1 MERWQMSRFGFVNFW
16 VYDREVFEPSDGK
29 ILIRGSNGSGKSIT
43 TQSFIPYILDG
54 DRQPTRL
61 DPFGSRD
68 RKMDFY
74 LIGDQ
79 DSEKQ
84 ESTGYIWMEFVKPQ
98 SKQYRTIG
106 IGLHAKKGGKMN
118 TWGFCILDGRR
129 VELDFFPYKEVG
141 SQIIPYDAKTL
152 RKELG
157 DENLFTERPTEYKAF
172 VADKIFGISKDRMED
187 FDQLTNILI
196 KTRSSKLASKEN
208 LKPVQLYDI
217 LNDSL
222 RTLSD
227 DDLHPM
233 ADAMSKIED
242 AHARIESSEIALR
255 EATALAEEYDRY
267 NRYMLW
273 MKARRY
279 LEKNKQLTDAQKECE
294 LRREKLVSTKQ
305 EIEETQ
311 VLVEKTQG
319 EINALKAEMVSLHIS
334 DIQNQIDRR
343 EEAEE
348 NLKAARDSEKSKK
361 QSIQEKDERISEDY
375 IRKREQQ
382 NQLDAAEYTV
392 QNIIDDLSD
401 FREDDFPFYDRFL
414 ATLKDGQPLTNRQYS
429 YECGAFRQKA
439 VNAHET
445 IRKYETKKEDYLRQR
460 ESFEQADDRFQK
472 AESIFRE
479 ALGVLEGEKDE
490 AIEKLYI
497 AARSNK
503 EFTIDDLIFHRIESV
518 LSHYEGA
525 GSAGEYLSL
534 LSGIYKEKSGIIER
548 ERAVAKAVEEEKE
561 RQCRQLRQE
570 LETLQNTP
578 EPVPVR
584 SEQRLSARKALSDR
598 GIPFRSFYECVDFK
612 ETVPDPVRCAI
623 EAELADMGM
632 LDALVI
638 PEEYRQAAV
647 EALAAFAD
655 SYLWQEKKPPIM
667 ESSFFEIVTDSTFTG
682 TIGRILAAFEESAV
696 LMENGFYRN
705 GVLCGHS
712 VGEKSVSF
720 IGAENRRKYRQRL
733 IDDLSQRLDE
743 AVSLYDDAVNKR
755 KTTEN
760 RMVILDEE
768 FHSISDL
775 SGLDTALNILNSA
788 KIESDATKK
797 YRDEQEQACA
807 GLKAETDS
815 LFEKVS
821 IRCAEFPNYPK
832 TSSFFAQLILN
843 LDSFKGLLEDAAKE
857 IGNISHYRETLA
869 MIDEKIETEK
879 DDRDLLQY
887 ELGIL
892 KKRMGQY
899 LSVIDACDKIL
910 KAPDNL
916 DRTRRF
922 HEIND
927 RISTLEKQKRDYEI
941 SAAQM
946 QVMEGELQK
955 SITATEEEM
964 DALAEQEHTLASYF
978 TEELALGFLP
988 LTMENK
994 THRRCADEAISL
1006 IIPGDEQKNISDI
1019 SGRLNDVFRNK
1030 TNQLSSEYRLMSETI
1045 FENSGPDT
1053 VRSRMKM
1060 QLVWQGKQ
1068 VAPSVFRGE
1077 LEKSIAHDKLL
1088 LNREE
1093 ENMFREILLNTIS
1106 KKLSNR
1112 VRESSEWVGA
1122 MSDLMT
1128 GIHTSMGLTFRL
1140 KWMPK
1145 KDLGE
1150 NELPVEELNKLLA
1163 KDSKWISADDISRL
1177 TNHFRSKIEY
1187 ERRMLIESGE
1197 DVNYEVII
1205 RKVLD
1210 YRNWYEFRLQ
1220 YKEPT
1225 MSDFKELANHIFNR
1239 FSGGERALS
1248 LYIPLFAAVAAQYE
1262 KAGPTAPKIVA
1273 LDEAF
1278 AGVDE
1283 SNISEMFALMDKL
1296 EFGYIINSQAL
1307 WGTYSTVKSLSIAE
1321 LLHDKHSRIIT
1332 VIRYLWN
1339 GKQKKLI
1346 D

>member
-255 EATALAEEYDRY
+255 EATALEEEYDRY

-279 LEKNKQLTDAQKECE
+279 LERNKQLTDAQKECE
-294 LRREKLVSTKQ
+294 SKCEELVSTKQ
-305 EIEETQ
+305 KIEETQ
-311 VLVEKTQG
+311 VLAEKTQG
-319 EINALKAEMVSLHIS
+319 QISALKAEMVSLNIS

-343 EEAEE
+343 KEAEE
-348 NLKAARDSEKSKK
+348 NLKEARDSEKIKK
-361 QSIQEKDERISEDY
+361 KSIQEKDERISEGY
-375 IRKREQQ
+375 LRRREQQ
-382 NQLDAAEYTV
+382 NQLDAAEYAA
-392 QNIIDDLSD
+392 QNKISDLSD

-429 YECGAFRQKA
+429 DECGAFRQKV

-445 IRKYETKKEDYLRQR
+445 IRKYETKKEESLRQYER
-460 ESFEQADDRFQK
+460 LTESEDRYQK
-472 AESIFRE
+472 AESSFRE

-490 AIEKLYI
+490 AIEKLYM
-497 AARSNK
+497 AAKSNK

-518 LSHYEGA
+518 LTHYEGA
-525 GSAGEYLSL
+525 GSAGEYISL
-534 LSGIYKEKSGIIER
+534 LSGIYKEKSGVIER

-578 EPVPVR
+578 EPIPER
-584 SEQRLSARKALSDR
+584 SEQRNYARKALSDR

-612 ETVPDPVRCAI
+612 ENISEETRCVI
-623 EAELADMGM
+623 EAELSELGM

-638 PEEYRQAAV
+638 PEEYRQSAV
-647 EALAAFAD
+647 EALAELAD
-655 SYLWQEKKPPIM
+655 SYLWPEDKRPVGT
-667 ESSFFEIVTDSTFTG
+667 SSFFDIVTDSTFAAT
-682 TIGRILAAFEESAV
+682 TGRILAAFEESAV
-696 LMENGFYRN
+696 LSENGFYRN

-720 IGAENRRKYRQRL
+720 IGAENRKKYRQKQ
-733 IDDLSQRLDE
+733 IDELAQRLGE
-743 AVSLYDDAVNKR
+743 AVDLYNKAVHER
-755 KTTEN
+755 KKTEN
-760 RMVILDEE
+760 RTVVLDEE
-768 FHSISDL
+768 YHSISDL
-775 SGLDTALNILNSA
+775 SGLDTALTILNGTR
-788 KIESDATKK
+788 IEFDTTKK
-797 YRDEQEQACA
+797 NRDEQEETYA

-821 IRCAEFPNYPK
+821 DSCAAFPGYPK
-832 TSSFFAQLILN
+832 TSSFFAQVILD
-843 LDSFKGLLEDAAKE
+843 LESFNALLRDAANE
-857 IGNISHYRETLA
+857 ISKISNYREKLA
-869 MIDEKIETEK
+869 MINEKIETEK
-879 DDRDLLQY
+879 DDLDSLHY
-887 ELGIL
+887 EFGVIQ
-892 KKRMGQY
+892 KRIGQY
-899 LSVIDACDKIL
+899 LSVMEACDKIL
-910 KAPDNL
+910 NAPDNL
-916 DRTRRF
+916 DRKNRF
-922 HEIND
+922 NEINA
-927 RISTLEKQKRDYEI
+927 RISTLESQKHDYEI
-941 SAAQM
+941 SAAKM
-946 QVMEGELQK
+946 QVIAGELQK
-955 SITATEEEM
+955 SIVAIEEEI
-964 DALAEQEHTLASYF
+964 DDLAEQEIQLASYF

-988 LTMENK
+988 LTTENK
-994 THRRCADEAISL
+994 TLKRCANEAIKF
-1006 IIPGDEQKNISDI
+1006 ITPGDEQKNISDI

-1112 VRESSEWVGA
+1112 VRESSEWVGT

-1225 MSDFKELANHIFNR
+1225 MSDFKELTNPIFNR

-1262 KAGPTAPKIVA
+1262 KAGATAPKIIA

-1283 SNISEMFALMDKL
+1283 SNISEMFALMEKL
-1296 EFGYIINSQAL
+1296 QFGYIINSQAL

-1321 LLHDKHSRIIT
+1321 LLHDKHSSFIT

-1339 GKQKKLI
+1339 GKQKQLK

>member
-129 VELDFFPYKEVG
+129 VEFDFLLYKEVG

-157 DENLFTERPTEYKAF
+157 DENLFTERPTEYKTI

-227 DDLHPM
+227 NDLHPM

-279 LEKNKQLTDAQKECE
+279 LEKNRQLTDAQKECE
-294 LRREKLVSTKQ
+294 SKREELVLTKQ
-305 EIEETQ
+305 KIAETQ
-311 VLVEKTQG
+311 VLAEKTQG
-319 EINALKAEMVSLHIS
+319 EINALKAETVSLNIS

-348 NLKAARDSEKSKK
+348 NLSAARENEKRKK
-361 QSIQEKDERISEDY
+361 QSIQERDERISEGY
-375 IRKREQQ
+375 IRKRGQQ
-382 NQLDAAEYTV
+382 NQLDAAEYAA
-392 QNIIDDLSD
+392 QNIITDLID

-429 YECGAFRQKA
+429 DECGAFRQKA

-445 IRKYETKKEDYLRQR
+445 IIKYEAKKEDYLRQCER
-460 ESFEQADDRFQK
+460 FEQADDRFQK
-472 AESIFRE
+472 AESSFRE

-497 AARSNK
+497 AAKSNK
-503 EFTIDDLIFHRIESV
+503 EFNVDDLIFHRIESV
-518 LSHYEGA
+518 LSHYEGT

-534 LSGIYKEKSGIIER
+534 LSGIYTEKSGIIER
-548 ERAVAKAVEEEKE
+548 ERAVARAVEEEKE
-561 RQCRQLRQE
+561 RQCQQFRQD
-570 LETLQNTP
+570 LETLQSTP

-584 SEQRLSARKALSDR
+584 SEQRLSARKALSDS

-612 ETVPDPVRCAI
+612 ENIPEDARCII
-623 EAELADMGM
+623 EAELSDMGM

-638 PEEYRQAAV
+638 PEEYRHTAV
-647 EALAAFAD
+647 EALKKLAD
-655 SYLWQEKKPPIM
+655 SYLWQEDQPPVRT
-667 ESSFFEIVTDSTFTG
+667 SSFFDIVTDSTFTG
-682 TIGRILAAFEESAV
+682 ITERILAAFEKNTV
-696 LMENGFYRN
+696 LSENGFYRN
-705 GVLCGHS
+705 GMLCGHS

-733 IDDLSQRLDE
+733 IDDLSQRLGE
-743 AVSLYDDAVNKR
+743 AVALYDDAVNKR
-755 KTTEN
+755 KKTEN
-760 RMVILDEE
+760 RMVILDKE

-775 SGLDTALNILNSA
+775 SGLDTALIILNNA
-788 KIESDATKK
+788 KIEYDSAEKS
-797 YRDEQEQACA
+797 RNEQEQACV

-821 IRCAEFPNYPK
+821 NSCVDFPNYQK
-832 TSSFFAQLILN
+832 TSSFFAQVILD
-843 LDSFKGLLEDAAKE
+843 LDRFKGLLQDAAKE
-857 IGNISHYRETLA
+857 ISDISHFREKLA

-879 DDRDLLQY
+879 DDRASLQY

-892 KKRMGQY
+892 QKRIGQY

-910 KAPDNL
+910 NAPENV
-916 DRTRRF
+916 DRTKRF
-922 HEIND
+922 NEINA
-927 RISTLEKQKRDYEI
+927 RIRALEEQKSEYVI
-941 SAAQM
+941 SVAQM
-946 QVMEGELQK
+946 QVMESELQK
-955 SITATEEEM
+955 SISATEESIA
-964 DALAEQEHTLASYF
+964 ALAEQEQLLASYF

-988 LTMENK
+988 LTTENK
-994 THRRCADEAISL
+994 TPKRCANEAIKL

-1053 VRSRMKM
+1053 VRSRIKM

-1068 VAPSVFRGE
+1068 VAPSEFRGE

-1128 GIHTSMGLTFRL
+1128 GINTSMGLTFRL
-1140 KWMPK
+1140 KWTPK

-1163 KDSKWISADDISRL
+1163 RDSKWISADDISRL

-1220 YKEPT
+1220 YKEPK
-1225 MSDFKELANHIFNR
+1225 MVDFHELTNPIFNR

-1262 KAGPTAPKIVA
+1262 KAGAMAPKIIA

-1283 SNISEMFALMDKL
+1283 SNISEMFALMEKL
-1296 EFGYIINSQAL
+1296 QFGYIINSQAL

-1321 LLHDKHSRIIT
+1321 LLHDKHSSFIT

-1339 GKQKKLI
+1339 GKQKQLK